1 MGIFSQSLTHEFFP
15 PGGAG
20 VAFLAGLA
28 GACWAGTCWAATVAT
43 VPGMPAHRTNATTP
57 ARRVRL
63 MLGHRDG
70 VRCIRSFPRSQ
81 PVRPREIP
89 AFAAAVIRPAH
100 RLPPA

>member
-43 VPGMPAHRTNATTP
+43 VPEMPAHRTNATTR

-63 MLGHRDG
+63 MLGHREG
-70 VRCIRSFPRSQ
+70 VGSFLSSPGSR
-81 PVRPREIP
+81 PGRPREIP
-89 AFAAAVIRPAH
+89 AFAAAVIRPAN